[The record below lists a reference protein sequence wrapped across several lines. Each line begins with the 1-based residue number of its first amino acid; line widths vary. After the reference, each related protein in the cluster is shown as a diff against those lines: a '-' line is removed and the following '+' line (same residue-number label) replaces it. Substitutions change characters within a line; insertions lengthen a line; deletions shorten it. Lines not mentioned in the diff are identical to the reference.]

1 MLVQEA
7 QSFELPKNYK
17 KKWRMFTMYGSIR
30 KSYGAKKASRENE
43 NKERKGFFTRR
54 KSKETEVVDNVFQ
67 ETSYMNVE
75 SKANK
80 KARPAQSNVVRPN
93 NERNNNAKS
102 EFPIASVILTIVFT
116 MMVMVLAFGLGGV

>member
-1 MLVQEA
+1 
-7 QSFELPKNYK
+7 
-17 KKWRMFTMYGSIR
+17 MYGSIR

-43 NKERKGFFTRR
+43 TKERKVLFGKKKTR
-54 KSKETEVVDNVFQ
+54 ETDSQDAMFQ

-75 SKANK
+75 ANKTSKAQK
-80 KARPAQSNVVRPN
+80 SDRKIVRPAVQES
-93 NERNNNAKS
+93 NNNSTKS

>member
-1 MLVQEA
+1 
-7 QSFELPKNYK
+7 
-17 KKWRMFTMYGSIR
+17 MYGSIR

-43 NKERKGFFTRR
+43 KRERRSFFGR
-54 KSKETEVVDNVFQ
+54 KKAKIDNQDTMFE

-75 SKANK
+75 MPRNAKANK
-80 KARPAQSNVVRPN
+80 NNHNVVRPSQEN
-93 NERNNNAKS
+93 NTNGTKS

>member
-1 MLVQEA
+1 
-7 QSFELPKNYK
+7 
-17 KKWRMFTMYGSIR
+17 MYGSIR

-43 NKERKGFFTRR
+43 IKERKSFFSR
-54 KSKETEVVDNVFQ
+54 KSKGAQTQDSIFQ

-75 SKANK
+75 SSKNVKNAKNTNK
-80 KARPAQSNVVRPN
+80 ISRPIQESNTN
-93 NERNNNAKS
+93 STKS